1 MSDGASDGVSSFG
14 PEGKRE
20 AGARPARSR
29 HGNEL
34 RYDMQGVVKVSL
46 TRSMESTDTD
56 ICLRFVVSR
65 LGRRQHR
72 SESGNLPAVGTEA
85 LELQT
90 TRPWSYHTAVSYA
103 ARYAAFF

>member
-46 TRSMESTDTD
+46 TRSMESASD
-56 ICLRFVVSR
+56 
-65 LGRRQHR
+65 H
-72 SESGNLPAVGTEA
+72 EA
-85 LELQT
+85 LVVPYCSQL
-90 TRPWSYHTAVSYA
+90 RGAVRSV
-103 ARYAAFF
+103 FLMPENE